1 MRILQD
7 FAKANS
13 CSGSGWA
20 DVLFR
25 NFLAL
30 VLVLG
35 RPWAHRFFLY
45 HATAQAPRWA
55 WVSQALRNAP
65 WDRLFTYCL
74 MWAPVCWY
82 LNAAQFNLFTHANH
96 RSVVPIDMT
105 TVILASIPMA
115 FSHHFYAKRLW
126 LSYLFLFLWQ
136 QAEELLRPVLCHF
149 LDTYLGSSL
158 ERWHVFLCTCIF
170 SINFWTLG
178 SYRGIE
184 RYQAGNIENEDSF
197 GTLRPLFFFTLLVG
211 IYAVGSTMVA
221 QARDVPGDQR
231 WQALWRGFCEEAV
244 LPILQF
250 LRVAAHAYLDEM
262 RKALLA
268 EVRQRGQR
276 QTVAWLREYLASD
289 NATE

>member
-126 LSYLFLFLWQ
+126 LSPK
-136 QAEELLRPVLCHF
+136 A
-149 LDTYLGSSL
+149 
-158 ERWHVFLCTCIF
+158 I
-170 SINFWTLG
+170 I
-178 SYRGIE
+178 
-184 RYQAGNIENEDSF
+184 
-197 GTLRPLFFFTLLVG
+197 FFTLLVG
-211 IYAVGSTMVA
+211 IYADGSTMVV